1 MKKLVSASLCECPPW
16 LRGTPGGSRS
26 GTYDHPLTPS
36 LPRGAKIVKSA
47 KLYQIPHNVTHYDT
61 ALAKQNNK
69 EKKITGTYM
78 RIFVPATGVAIG
90 RPLIAETTRRGH
102 AVMGMT
108 PVRARKTSDLM
119 ICLDTLPAANAKS
132 NSHPR
137 V

>member
-1 MKKLVSASLCECPPW
+1 VSPLVKGDSRGFAQRDLRPP
-16 LRGTPGGSRS
+16 P
-26 GTYDHPLTPS
+26 DPS